1 MALIVETGAIVA
13 NADSYVSRADFIS
26 YAAGRGITIPNTDAT
41 DAQLVKAAEYIGSYE
56 GRLRGLLVSREQP
69 MAYPRSDL
77 VIEGWDWA
85 DNEIPRQVKLCQMQ
99 FALDINAGVD
109 PYNPPSSD
117 STGIKRERVEGA
129 VEVEYAIKEAVKLS
143 RNSTS
148 RALLSSLLMNSGLS
162 LVLERS

>member
-1 MALIVETGAIVA
+1 
-13 NADSYVSRADFIS
+13 
-26 YAAGRGITIPNTDAT
+26 
-41 DAQLVKAAEYIGSYE
+41 
-56 GRLRGLLVSREQP
+56 
-69 MAYPRSDL
+69 MAYPRTDL

-117 STGIKRERVEGA
+117 SNGIKRESVEGA
-129 VEVEYAIKEAVKLS
+129 VEVEYAIKDAVKLS

-148 RALLSSLLMNSGLS
+148 RALLSSLLMNSGLTV
-162 LVLERS
+162 VLERS